1 MKPEVLDMALLIKR
15 GEKRLADVSAGERDA
30 VHEALSKPGL
40 LGAYAREKAFR
51 PREHKKPNPV
61 RLRAS

>member
-1 MKPEVLDMALLIKR
+1 MKDETLDMALLIKR
-15 GEKRLADVSAGERDA
+15 GEKRLADVPAGERDA
-30 VHEALSKPGL
+30 VHDALTKTAVL
-40 LGAYAREKAFR
+40 AAYARDKAFR